1 MRLVEPR
8 LRVEAMEL
16 RDLET
21 NTSKGTNPWMLKWRA
36 GVMEENLDTIM
47 LEDLIR
53 WWPSLLKEPEEEP
66 VVENLSPG
74 PLEELLDNLLLDLF
88 LLQPFWPRY
97 WGSQFLK

>member
-16 RDLET
+16 RDLEIT
-21 NTSKGTNPWMLKWRA
+21 TSKGTNPWMLKWRWPRR
-36 GVMEENLDTIM
+36 
-47 LEDLIR
+47 LE
-53 WWPSLLKEPEEEP
+53 EPEEEP

-88 LLQPFWPRY
+88 LLQPFWPR
-97 WGSQFLK
+97 